1 MEIVGECLAGP
12 RLAII
17 GRPPHLP
24 HREPT
29 PVIRHALRSFR
40 HQTRHAARFAS
51 RLRRVGVYGFN
62 LLLWSRLVNR
72 RLDAVPIELARTLLD
87 KKGVRFRAP
96 NLSIAGVSAE
106 RAAVWEEGFAGVY
119 ATLLLNLQMPDTL
132 SPLRYAHPAPSFA
145 GVYLWDSAFISQVWA
160 TWDRAVARDVL
171 QAVVDLRDGDRLQ
184 HVVADFSE
192 SAFTQPPLLA
202 WAVQRIAQ
210 AQEIRDDLGWLGTM
224 YEPLAVYHDWLN
236 ANRRLNSG
244 LYAWR
249 HPYESGI
256 DNSPRFSTLDESR
269 FADTTRLESP
279 DFATYMVLQSE
290 ALAELS
296 DLLDRGDAP
305 RCRQTA
311 QCIREATNE
320 RLWDPQ
326 DKLYY
331 DRHEATGE
339 FVRSKTIASLLP
351 LWAGV
356 PPDDVAAALR
366 DHAVDPQAFGTL
378 IPLPSVSRGD
388 PDFAKDM
395 WRGPV
400 WVNTAYAV
408 LQGLERHGFFEETA
422 SLALRLC
429 DGVYRTF
436 GECRRFYE
444 FYDPDRFD
452 IEELGRKAGN
462 RWKHF
467 TLGGKPV
474 GEFVGWTGLVNTIV
488 IETLVGFRHAA
499 GRRVLRPLLP
509 KDVEGVAFSVRLPQ
523 EGLDIT
529 VEREGDRVLTVIR
542 SRGFTQRFD
551 LAFGEV
557 LELDSSASEAT
568 ES

>member
-1 MEIVGECLAGP
+1 M
-12 RLAII
+12 
-17 GRPPHLP
+17 
-24 HREPT
+24 
-29 PVIRHALRSFR
+29 IRHALRSFR
-40 HQTRHAARFAS
+40 LQTRHAARFVS
-51 RLRRVGVYGFN
+51 RLRRVSVYGFN
-62 LLLWSRLVNR
+62 LLLWSRLIDR
-72 RLDAVPIELARTLLD
+72 RLDAAPIELARTLLD
-87 KKGVRFRAP
+87 KKAVRYSAP
-96 NLSIAGVSAE
+96 NLSVAGLKAD

-132 SPLRYAHPAPSFA
+132 SPVRYAHPAPSFA

-160 TWDRAVARDVL
+160 PWDRMVAKDVL

-202 WAVQRIAQ
+202 WAVQQLAQ

-224 YEPLAVYHDWLN
+224 YEPLAAYHEWVN
-236 ANRRLNSG
+236 ANRRLSSG

-269 FADTTRLESP
+269 FADTTRLAAP
-279 DFATYMVLQSE
+279 DFAAYMMLQCE

-296 DLLDRGDAP
+296 DLLDREDASYYHDV
-305 RCRQTA
+305 A
-311 QCIREATNE
+311 QSICENTNE
-320 RLWDPQ
+320 HLWDEA
-326 DKLYY
+326 DGLYY
-331 DRHEATGE
+331 DSSEVTGK

-351 LWAGV
+351 LWAGA
-356 PPDDVAAALR
+356 PTDAIAARLR
-366 DHAVDPQAFGTL
+366 DHVMDPQAFGTVV
-378 IPLPSVSRGD
+378 PLPTVARDD
-388 PDFAKDM
+388 PFFAKDM

-400 WVNTAYAV
+400 WINTAYAV
-408 LQGLERHGFFEETA
+408 LQGLERHGFLEETA
-422 SLALRLC
+422 SLAFRLC

-436 GECRRFYE
+436 GECRRFFE

-452 IEELGRKAGN
+452 ITELGRKAGN

-488 IETLVGFRHAA
+488 IETLVGFRHTA

-509 KDVEGVAFSVRLPQ
+509 KEVEGVALAIRLPQ
-523 EGLDIT
+523 EGLDVT
-529 VEREGDRVLTVIR
+529 VEREGNRVFATVR
-542 SRGFTQRFD
+542 SNGLTQRFD
-551 LAFGEV
+551 IAFGEAV
-557 LELDSSASEAT
+557 DLDGPAT
-568 ES
+568 EGPAS